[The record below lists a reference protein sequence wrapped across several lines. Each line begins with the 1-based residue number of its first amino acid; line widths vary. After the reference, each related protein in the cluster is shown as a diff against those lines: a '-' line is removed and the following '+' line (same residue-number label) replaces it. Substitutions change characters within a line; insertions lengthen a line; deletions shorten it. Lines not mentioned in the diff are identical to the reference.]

1 VRAWGVRGELIA
13 IPLSDHLERFKN
25 LGRVYL
31 FGTGPAAQFEV
42 ESARNVP
49 GSVIFKFRGID
60 SMDDADRWR
69 GAEVRI
75 PHEERLEP
83 EPGEFFIG
91 DLIGCE
97 VVERGTGGSL
107 GFVTG
112 WAEGGASG
120 LLQVGPDLL
129 IPFARSICVSIDV
142 AGKRIEVDL
151 PEGLKDLN
159 RS

>member
-1 VRAWGVRGELIA
+1 MRAWGVRGEIIA
-13 IPLSDHLERFKN
+13 IPLSDRLDRFQN
-25 LGRVYL
+25 LRRVFL
-31 FGTGPAAQFEV
+31 FGDGTQVEV

-60 SMDDADRWR
+60 SMDDAEQWR

-75 PHEERLEP
+75 PREERLEP

-91 DLIGCE
+91 DLIGCQ
-97 VVERGTGGSL
+97 VVERGTGSSL

-112 WAEGGASG
+112 WDEGGASG
-120 LLQVGPDLL
+120 LLHVGPDLL
-129 IPFARSICVSIDV
+129 VPFARSICVSIDV

>member
-13 IPLSDHLERFKN
+13 IPLSDHLERYQD
-25 LGRVYL
+25 LSRVFL
-31 FGTGPAAQFEV
+31 FGDGTQFEV

-49 GSVIFKFRGID
+49 GSVIFKVRGID
-60 SMDDADRWR
+60 SMDDAERWR

-75 PHEERLEP
+75 PREERVEP
-83 EPGEFFIG
+83 EQGEFFIG

-97 VVERGTGGSL
+97 VVERATGSSL

-112 WAEGGASG
+112 WDEGGASG
-120 LLQVGPDLL
+120 LLQIGSDLL
-129 IPFARSICVSIDV
+129 IPFARSICVSIDI
-142 AGKRIEVDL
+142 AGRRIEVDL